1 MRQTEAVALATALPL
16 LYDLPFLLVR
26 LTDTKQRIGGG
37 ALLSNM
43 DIESDII
50 SKNIVGSQTKC
61 ILGQEKTRSAQNR
74 SDWGQAYVVKCKNTK
89 KCVQFE
95 VRLIYYVYCSA

>member
-61 ILGQEKTRSAQNR
+61 ILGQEKTRSAQNH
-74 SDWGQAYVVKCKNTK
+74 SD
-89 KCVQFE
+89 
-95 VRLIYYVYCSA
+95 

>member
-37 ALLSNM
+37 ALLSKM

-50 SKNIVGSQTKC
+50 SKNAVGPQTKC
-61 ILGQEKTRSAQNR
+61 ILGQEKN
-74 SDWGQAYVVKCKNTK
+74 VKLKIIHI
-89 KCVQFE
+89 V
-95 VRLIYYVYCSA
+95 I